1 MAGAEAVAYNLA
13 DYGEVVLDHYE
24 NPRNVGEIEGADA
37 VATVGNPAC
46 GDLMKMSLR
55 IEDGVVAEARFKTFG
70 CAAAI
75 AASSMTTVMI
85 RGMRIEDLEKVT
97 NRAVAE
103 ALGGLPSSKMH
114 CSVLAEDAIRESLA
128 DFRRRIA
135 AGGSAAKG

>member
-1 MAGAEAVAYNLA
+1 MSYNIA
-13 DYGEVVLDHYE
+13 DYGEIVLDHYE
-24 NPRNVGEIEGADA
+24 NPRNVGEIEEADA

-103 ALGGLPSSKMH
+103 ALGGLPPSKMH

-128 DFRRRIA
+128 DLRRRSA